1 MHSNFTNCP
10 NDDLYRKRKSWITSC
25 IQLLHVFNLGRFFD
39 FTLSF
44 TTLAFFTNTGQSVTL
59 QTIPPVCVMRF
70 WQEYYISNAEFFS
83 VHLFGKLL
91 VTTHPTTG
99 DINFLISW
107 LRWCLPGLSPVR
119 HPCFHVM
126 NKYLVGWYLRFN
138 KSEFLF
144 LPTRIP
150 PYIFCLDEL
159 HLHLANCPS

>member
-1 MHSNFTNCP
+1 MTESLMHSNFTNCP

-25 IQLLHVFNLGRFFD
+25 IQLLHVFNLGKFFD

-44 TTLAFFTNTGQSVTL
+44 TTLTFFINTGQSVTL
-59 QTIPPVCVMRF
+59 QTIPPVCVMHF

-119 HPCFHVM
+119 HSVSM
-126 NKYLVGWYLRFN
+126 
-138 KSEFLF
+138 S
-144 LPTRIP
+144 
-150 PYIFCLDEL
+150 
-159 HLHLANCPS
+159 